1 MNRWMKATLGVAVV
15 AALCGTAWA
24 DEVKDP
30 AGKTLFLSNKC
41 NSCHT
46 IDAAGIQKKAA
57 EGEAAPATASSH
69 KVPDLSSIG
78 ADTKPDFLTKFL
90 KKEATAKDGKKHMKL
105 WKGTDADLATLVAW
119 LGEQKAEKKAE
130 GDKAAGDKA
139 ATDAKPATDQNAAPD
154 AKAAGDKPADQNAAP
169 ADSKAAPEGNK
180 PTGGD
185 SK

>member
-1 MNRWMKATLGVAVV
+1 
-15 AALCGTAWA
+15 
-24 DEVKDP
+24 
-30 AGKTLFLSNKC
+30 
-41 NSCHT
+41 
-46 IDAAGIQKKAA
+46 
-57 EGEAAPATASSH
+57 
-69 KVPDLSSIG
+69 VPDLSSIG

-139 ATDAKPATDQNAAPD
+139 AGDKAATDAKPATDQNAAPD